1 MSELGSYIE
10 TINYRTPKTN
20 MMKAILRLQS
30 LLVLLLLIPL
40 NEILADSG
48 GPLKPLQA
56 AYNVNYYNLD
66 LTIDHVS
73 KTIDGSL
80 LCRVEIIDPIDT
92 LLLDLDDPFNID
104 SILFRK
110 NGGSFSITTFTHTN
124 EKIYIDIPEVVIA
137 GDLVS
142 VQVFYNG
149 APRIASNP
157 PWGVGFVWD
166 ETSTGDPWVGVACED
181 EGADIWWPCKDH
193 PTDEPD
199 SMNMSFTVPDPLM
212 CISNGRYLGSVAN
225 GNGTSTYNWF
235 ISTPINNYN
244 VSIYAAEYMLIED
257 NYMSTIGDSIPF
269 RFWVLPEDYNTAVNY
284 MDVFLTEFD
293 FLETI
298 CGPFPFGTD
307 KHGWAHAPYWGME
320 HQTIIA
326 YGHNFTTNSW
336 GFDYIHYHELAHEW
350 WGNLITAKD
359 WADVWIHEGMATY
372 TEALYVEHLSGM
384 NKYHE
389 YMDNMRPSNSHQH
402 PLAPYANLTAGEGFS
417 LNPYSRGASVIHT
430 LRYHLGDELFF
441 ELFERW
447 AYPDSTDFDNTNG
460 RLCRILSTD
469 DMKEQAEEVTGLE
482 LNLFWDVFFREAS
495 YPELHVVRGYDET
508 IFSWETENNVL
519 LDVDI
524 PVRVNGIDQIIEMTD
539 GQGTEVILPDD
550 ILIIDPKQWILM
562 APPSIITSI
571 EDEISEGQ
579 DYRLEQNYPN
589 PFSLSTTIQF
599 SIPESQFM
607 TLKVFDI
614 YGNEIASLINE
625 EKSSGNHEVLFDGS
639 KLANGTYFYR
649 LQAGDFV
656 ETRRIVL
663 IKN

>member
-1 MSELGSYIE
+1 
-10 TINYRTPKTN
+10 
-20 MMKAILRLQS
+20 MMKNILRIQ
-30 LLVLLLLIPL
+30 LLLALIILIPT
-40 NEILADSG
+40 NELFADSG

-56 AYNVNYYNLD
+56 AYNVNYYDLD
-66 LTIDHVS
+66 LSIDHVS
-73 KTIDGSL
+73 QTIGGSL
-80 LCRVEIIDPIDT
+80 LCRVEIINPIDT
-92 LLLDLDDPFNID
+92 LLLDLDDPFTID
-104 SILFRK
+104 SILYRK
-110 NGGSFSITTFTHTN
+110 NGGSFSTTTFTHVA
-124 EKIYIDIPEVVIA
+124 EKIYIDLPEMAIA
-137 GDLVS
+137 GDMVS

-149 APRIASNP
+149 SPRIANNP

-166 ETSTGDPWVGVACED
+166 QTSTGAPWIGVACED
-181 EGADIWWPCKDH
+181 EGGDIWWPCKDH

-212 CISNGRYLGSVAN
+212 CISNGQYLGSVSN

-293 FLETI
+293 FLEAI

-326 YGHNFTTNSW
+326 YGHNFTTNGW

-384 NKYHE
+384 NMYHE
-389 YMDNMRPSNSHQH
+389 YMDNMRPSNTHSQ
-402 PLAPYANLTAGEGFS
+402 PLAPYGNLTADEGFS
-417 LNPYSRGASVIHT
+417 LNPYSRGASVMHT

-447 AYPDSTDFDNTNG
+447 AYPDSLDFDNTNG
-460 RLCRILSTD
+460 RLCRILSTT
-469 DMKEQAEEVTGLE
+469 DMKDQAEVVTGLD
-482 LNLFWDVFFREAS
+482 LDPFWDVFFREAS
-495 YPELHVVRGYDET
+495 YPFLNIVRGFDET
-508 IFSWETENNVL
+508 TFSWQTENSVL

-524 PVRVNGIDQIIEMTD
+524 PIRVNGIDQIVEMTD
-539 GQGTEVILPDD
+539 GYGTVAILPDD
-550 ILIIDPKQWILM
+550 VLVIDPKKWILM
-562 APPSIITSI
+562 APPSIMTSI
-571 EDEISEGQ
+571 GDELANGEGAQ
-579 DYRLEQNYPN
+579 LEQNYPN
-589 PFSLSTTIQF
+589 PFSTSTAIRF
-599 SIPESQFM
+599 SIPELQFVS
-607 TLKVFDI
+607 LKVFDV
-614 YGNEIASLINE
+614 YGNEVASLINVE
-625 EKSSGNHEVLFDGS
+625 QSSGNHEVLFDGS
-639 KLANGTYFYR
+639 NLAGGTYFYR
-649 LQAGDFV
+649 LQADDFV
-656 ETRRIVL
+656 QTKRMVL
-663 IKN
+663 IRE

>member
-1 MSELGSYIE
+1 
-10 TINYRTPKTN
+10 
-20 MMKAILRLQS
+20 MMKKILHFPFLFA
-30 LLVLLLLIPL
+30 LLFLIPT
-40 NEILADSG
+40 NEILAESG

-66 LTIDHVS
+66 LNIDHVS
-73 KTIDGSL
+73 RTIGGSL

-92 LLLDLDDPFNID
+92 LLLDLDDPFTID

-110 NGGSFSITTFTHTN
+110 NGGSFSITTFTHSD
-124 EKIYIDIPEVVIA
+124 EKIYIDIPEAVIT
-137 GDLVS
+137 GDMVS
-142 VQVFYNG
+142 VQIFYNG
-149 APRIASNP
+149 APRIANNP
-157 PWGVGFVWD
+157 PWGVGIVW
-166 ETSTGDPWVGVACED
+166 EQTSTGAPWIGMTCED

-199 SMNMSFTVPDPLM
+199 SMNMSFTVADPLM
-212 CISNGRYLGSVAN
+212 CISNGQYLGKVAN

-235 ISTPINNYN
+235 ISAPINNYN

-269 RFWVLPEDYNTAVNY
+269 RFWVLPEYYTTAVNY

-293 FLETI
+293 FLESI
-298 CGPFPFGTD
+298 CGPFPFGAD
-307 KHGWAHAPYWGME
+307 KHGWAHSSYWGME

-326 YGHNFTTNSW
+326 YGHNFSTNSW

-359 WADVWIHEGMATY
+359 WADVWIHEGLATY

-384 NKYHE
+384 SKYHQ
-389 YMDNMRPSNSHQH
+389 YMDNMRPSNSHSQ
-402 PLAPYANLTAGEGFS
+402 PLAPYGNLTAGQGFS
-417 LNPYSRGASVIHT
+417 LNPYSRGASVTHT

-469 DMKEQAEEVTGLE
+469 DMKEQAEEVTGVE
-482 LNLFWDVFFREAS
+482 LDPFWDVFFREAS
-495 YPELHVVRGYDET
+495 YPYLTVVRGYDET
-508 IFSWETENNVL
+508 TFTWETENNVL

-524 PVRVNGIDQIIEMTD
+524 PIRVNGVDQIVEMTD
-539 GQGTEVILPDD
+539 GYGTAAILPDD
-550 ILIIDPKQWILM
+550 YIIIDPKKWILM
-562 APPSIITSI
+562 ASPSIITSV
-571 EDEISEGQ
+571 EDGLTEGQ
-579 DYRLEQNYPN
+579 GYRLEQNYPN
-589 PFSLSTTIQF
+589 PFSHTTTIRY
-599 SIPESQFM
+599 SIPDSKFVNI
-607 TLKVFDI
+607 KVFDV
-614 YGNEIASLINE
+614 YGNEIAGLVNDE
-625 EKSSGNHEVLFDGS
+625 QTAGDHEVVFDGS
-639 KLANGTYFYR
+639 MLPNGTYFYR
-649 LQAGDFV
+649 IQAGDFIQ
-656 ETRRIVL
+656 TRRIVL

>member
-1 MSELGSYIE
+1 MYLNSAHS
-10 TINYRTPKTN
+10 
-20 MMKAILRLQS
+20 
-30 LLVLLLLIPL
+30 LLIPIKYIMKKIFRL
-40 NEILADSG
+40 SFLLALLTLIPINEIFADSG

-66 LTIDHVS
+66 LTIDHVAQ
-73 KTIDGSL
+73 TIGGSL

-92 LLLDLDDPFNID
+92 LLLDLDDPFTID

-110 NGGSFSITTFTHTN
+110 NGGSFSITTFTHTD
-124 EKIYIDIPEVVIA
+124 EKIYIDIPESVIA
-137 GDLVS
+137 GDMVS

-157 PWGVGFVWD
+157 PWGVGIVWE
-166 ETSTGDPWVGVACED
+166 ETSTGDPWIGMTCED

-199 SMNMSFTVPDPLM
+199 SMNMSFTVADPLM
-212 CISNGRYLGSVAN
+212 CISNGQYLGSVAN

-257 NYMSTIGDSIPF
+257 NYMSSIGDSIPF
-269 RFWVLPEDYNTAVNY
+269 RFWVLPESYNTAVNHLN
-284 MDVFLTEFD
+284 VFLQEFD
-293 FLETI
+293 FLESI
-298 CGPFPFGTD
+298 CGPFPFGAD
-307 KHGWAHAPYWGME
+307 KHGWAHSSYWGME

-326 YGHNFTTNSW
+326 YGHNFSTNNW
-336 GFDYIHYHELAHEW
+336 GLDYIHYHELAHEW

-384 NKYHE
+384 NTYHA
-389 YMDNMRPSNSHQH
+389 YMDNMRPNNSHSQ
-402 PLAPYANLTAGEGFS
+402 PLAPYGNLTASQGFS
-417 LNPYSRGASVIHT
+417 LNPYSRGASVMHT

-441 ELFERW
+441 ELFVRW

-460 RLCRILSTD
+460 RQCRILSTD
-469 DMKEQAEEVTGLE
+469 DMKEQAEEVTGIE
-482 LNLFWDVFFREAS
+482 LDPFWDVFFREAS
-495 YPELHVVRGYDET
+495 YPDLNVVRGYDET
-508 IFSWETENNVL
+508 TFTWDTENNVL

-524 PVRVNGIDQIIEMTD
+524 PIRVNGVDQIVEMTD
-539 GQGTEVILPDD
+539 GYGVAAILPDD
-550 ILIIDPKQWILM
+550 ILVIDPKKWILM
-562 APPSIITSI
+562 AQPSIITSI
-571 EDEISEGQ
+571 EDGISSEQ
-579 DYRLEQNYPN
+579 DHWLEQNYPN
-589 PFSLSTTIQF
+589 PFSHSTTIEYSITEPQF
-599 SIPESQFM
+599 V

-614 YGNEIASLINE
+614 YGNLIANLVNE
-625 EKSSGNHEVLFDGS
+625 EQGSGKHEVIFDGS
-639 KLANGTYFYR
+639 KLSNGTYFYR
-649 LQAGDFV
+649 LQADDYV
-656 ETRRIVL
+656 QTRRLVL

>member
-1 MSELGSYIE
+1 
-10 TINYRTPKTN
+10 
-20 MMKAILRLQS
+20 MKKIFRLS
-30 LLVLLLLIPL
+30 FLLALLTLIPI
-40 NEILADSG
+40 NEIFADSG

-66 LTIDHVS
+66 LTIDHVAQ
-73 KTIDGSL
+73 TIGGSL

-92 LLLDLDDPFNID
+92 LLLDLDDPFTID

-110 NGGSFSITTFTHTN
+110 NGGSFSITTFTHTD
-124 EKIYIDIPEVVIA
+124 EKIYIDIPESVIA
-137 GDLVS
+137 GDMVS

-157 PWGVGFVWD
+157 PWGVGIVWE
-166 ETSTGDPWVGVACED
+166 ETSTGDPWIGMTCED

-199 SMNMSFTVPDPLM
+199 SMNMSFTVADPLM
-212 CISNGRYLGSVAN
+212 CISNGQYLGSVAN

-257 NYMSTIGDSIPF
+257 NYMSSIGDSIPF
-269 RFWVLPEDYNTAVNY
+269 RFWVLPESYNTAVNHLN
-284 MDVFLTEFD
+284 VFLQEFD
-293 FLETI
+293 FLESI
-298 CGPFPFGTD
+298 CGPFPFGAD
-307 KHGWAHAPYWGME
+307 KHGWAHSSYWGME

-326 YGHNFTTNSW
+326 YGHNFSTNNW
-336 GFDYIHYHELAHEW
+336 GLDYIHYHELAHEW

-384 NKYHE
+384 NTYHA
-389 YMDNMRPSNSHQH
+389 YMDNMRPNNSHSQ
-402 PLAPYANLTAGEGFS
+402 PLAPYGNLTASQGFS
-417 LNPYSRGASVIHT
+417 LNPYSRGASVMHT

-441 ELFERW
+441 ELFVRW

-460 RLCRILSTD
+460 RQCRILSTD
-469 DMKEQAEEVTGLE
+469 DMKEQAEEVTGIE
-482 LNLFWDVFFREAS
+482 LDPFWDVFFREAS
-495 YPELHVVRGYDET
+495 YPDLNVVRGYDET
-508 IFSWETENNVL
+508 TFTWDTENNVL

-524 PVRVNGIDQIIEMTD
+524 PIRVNGVDQIVEMTD
-539 GQGTEVILPDD
+539 GYGVAAILPDD
-550 ILIIDPKQWILM
+550 ILVIDPKKWILM
-562 APPSIITSI
+562 AQPSIITSI
-571 EDEISEGQ
+571 EDGISSEQ
-579 DYRLEQNYPN
+579 DHWLEQNYPN
-589 PFSLSTTIQF
+589 PFSHSTTIEYSITEPQF
-599 SIPESQFM
+599 V

-614 YGNEIASLINE
+614 YGNLIANLVNE
-625 EKSSGNHEVLFDGS
+625 EQGSGKHEVIFDGS
-639 KLANGTYFYR
+639 KLSNGTYFYR
-649 LQAGDFV
+649 LQADDYV
-656 ETRRIVL
+656 QTRRLVL

>member
-1 MSELGSYIE
+1 
-10 TINYRTPKTN
+10 
-20 MMKAILRLQS
+20 MMKKSLRLQI
-30 LLVLLLLIPL
+30 LLVILFLIPT
-40 NEILADSG
+40 NEILAESG

-66 LTIDHVS
+66 LNIDHVS
-73 KTIDGSL
+73 RTIGGSL

-92 LLLDLDDPFNID
+92 LLLDLDDPFTID

-110 NGGSFSITTFTHTN
+110 NGGSFSITTFTHSD
-124 EKIYIDIPEVVIA
+124 EKIYIDIPEAVIT
-137 GDLVS
+137 GDMVS
-142 VQVFYNG
+142 VQIFYNG
-149 APRIASNP
+149 APRIANNP
-157 PWGVGFVWD
+157 PWGVGIVW
-166 ETSTGDPWVGVACED
+166 EQTSTGAPWIGMTCED

-199 SMNMSFTVPDPLM
+199 SMNMSFTVADPLM
-212 CISNGRYLGSVAN
+212 CISNGQYLGKVAN

-235 ISTPINNYN
+235 ISAPINNYN

-269 RFWVLPEDYNTAVNY
+269 RFWVLPEYYTTAVNY

-293 FLETI
+293 FLESI
-298 CGPFPFGTD
+298 CGPFPFGAD
-307 KHGWAHAPYWGME
+307 KHGWAHSSYWGME

-326 YGHNFTTNSW
+326 YGHNFSTNSW

-359 WADVWIHEGMATY
+359 WADVWIHEGLATY

-384 NKYHE
+384 SKYHQ
-389 YMDNMRPSNSHQH
+389 YMDNMRPSNSHSQ
-402 PLAPYANLTAGEGFS
+402 PLAPYGNLTAGQGFS
-417 LNPYSRGASVIHT
+417 LNPYSRGASVTHT

-469 DMKEQAEEVTGLE
+469 DMKEQAEEVTGVE
-482 LNLFWDVFFREAS
+482 LDPFWDVFFREAS
-495 YPELHVVRGYDET
+495 YPYLTVVRGYDET
-508 IFSWETENNVL
+508 TFTWETENNVL

-524 PVRVNGIDQIIEMTD
+524 PIRVNGVDQIVEMTD
-539 GQGTEVILPDD
+539 GYGTAAILPDD
-550 ILIIDPKQWILM
+550 YIIIDPKKWILM
-562 APPSIITSI
+562 ASPSIITSV
-571 EDEISEGQ
+571 EDGLTEGQ
-579 DYRLEQNYPN
+579 GYRLEQNYPN
-589 PFSLSTTIQF
+589 PFSHTTTIRY
-599 SIPESQFM
+599 SIPDSKFVNI
-607 TLKVFDI
+607 KVFDV
-614 YGNEIASLINE
+614 YGNEIAGLVNDE
-625 EKSSGNHEVLFDGS
+625 QTAGDHEVVFDGS
-639 KLANGTYFYR
+639 MLPNGTYFYR
-649 LQAGDFV
+649 IQAGDFIQ
-656 ETRRIVL
+656 TRRIVL

>member
-1 MSELGSYIE
+1 
-10 TINYRTPKTN
+10 
-20 MMKAILRLQS
+20 MKKSLRLQI
-30 LLVLLLLIPL
+30 LLVILFLIPT
-40 NEILADSG
+40 NEILAESG

-66 LTIDHVS
+66 LNIDHVS
-73 KTIDGSL
+73 RTIGGSL

-92 LLLDLDDPFNID
+92 LLLDLDDPFTID

-110 NGGSFSITTFTHTN
+110 NGGSFSITTFTHSD
-124 EKIYIDIPEVVIA
+124 EKIYIDIPEAVIT
-137 GDLVS
+137 GDMVS
-142 VQVFYNG
+142 VQIFYNG

-157 PWGVGFVWD
+157 PWGVGIVW
-166 ETSTGDPWVGVACED
+166 EQTSTGAPWIGMTCED

-199 SMNMSFTVPDPLM
+199 SMNMSFTVADPLM
-212 CISNGRYLGSVAN
+212 CISNGQYLGKVAN

-235 ISTPINNYN
+235 ISAPINNYN

-269 RFWVLPEDYNTAVNY
+269 RFWVLPEYYTTAVNY

-293 FLETI
+293 FLESI
-298 CGPFPFGTD
+298 CGPFPFGAD
-307 KHGWAHAPYWGME
+307 KHGWAHSSYWGME

-326 YGHNFTTNSW
+326 YGHNFSTNSW

-359 WADVWIHEGMATY
+359 WADVWIHEGLATY

-384 NKYHE
+384 SKYHQ
-389 YMDNMRPSNSHQH
+389 YMDNMRPSNSHSQ
-402 PLAPYANLTAGEGFS
+402 PLAPYGNLTAGQGFS
-417 LNPYSRGASVIHT
+417 LNPYSRGASVTHT

-469 DMKEQAEEVTGLE
+469 DMKEQAEEVTGVE
-482 LNLFWDVFFREAS
+482 LDPFWDVFFREAS
-495 YPELHVVRGYDET
+495 YPYLTVVRGYDET
-508 IFSWETENNVL
+508 TFTWETENNVL

-524 PVRVNGIDQIIEMTD
+524 PIRVNGVDQIVEMTD
-539 GQGTEVILPDD
+539 GYGTAAILPDD
-550 ILIIDPKQWILM
+550 YIIIDPKKWILM
-562 APPSIITSI
+562 ASPSIITSV
-571 EDEISEGQ
+571 EDGLTEGQ
-579 DYRLEQNYPN
+579 GYRLEQNYPN
-589 PFSLSTTIQF
+589 PFSHTTTIRY
-599 SIPESQFM
+599 SIPDSKFVNI
-607 TLKVFDI
+607 KVFDV
-614 YGNEIASLINE
+614 YGNEIAGLVNDE
-625 EKSSGNHEVLFDGS
+625 QTAGDHEVVFDGS
-639 KLANGTYFYR
+639 MLPNGTYFYR
-649 LQAGDFV
+649 IQAGDFIQ
-656 ETRRIVL
+656 TRRIVL